1 MQCAA
6 RPNMIYH
13 HQNNICYQLTGWF
26 ALSLIMVLKE
36 DFLSFI
42 WQFRLFTSRAMLAT
56 SGEKLEILD
65 PGFLNNHAGPD
76 FFNAKIKIGDTV
88 WIGNIE
94 MHIRSS
100 DWTAHGHSVNTAY
113 DNVVLHVVYEDDLP
127 VRRTDGSAIQTL
139 VVKDNFPMH
148 LLDRYQALVSGMAV
162 FPCAN
167 QINTIDP
174 IILHNCFSRVLLERY
189 EAKYHDVSLILKH
202 SKGNWEAVF
211 YYLLARSFGFKTN
224 SIPFELLARSI
235 DHQYFAKYKDNP
247 IQIEALI
254 FGQAGFLSANFEESY
269 PAQLKSEYEFLRKKF
284 SLQALDPSIWKFLRM
299 RPASFPTVRL
309 AQFAA
314 LMIKSQHLF
323 SLILEAGSLK
333 SIKSHFEHLPVHSYW
348 TNHYHFGKASLPS
361 ATQLGRLSI
370 ENIIINTVCMLLF
383 SYGKTMDQPAYIDQ
397 SFRILEQLQG
407 EKNSITGHYKDSG
420 IKIENAFV
428 SQAILELN
436 KSYCSKKKCLN
447 CSIGVKILKK

>member
-1 MQCAA
+1 
-6 RPNMIYH
+6 
-13 HQNNICYQLTGWF
+13 
-26 ALSLIMVLKE
+26 MVLKE

-42 WQFRLFTSRAMLAT
+42 WQFRLFTSRDLRAT
-56 SGEKLEILD
+56 SGERLEIID
-65 PGFLNNHAGPD
+65 PGFLNSHAGPD
-76 FFNAKIKIGDTV
+76 FFNAKIKIGETV

-94 MHIRSS
+94 IHIKSS
-100 DWTAHGHSVNTAY
+100 DWSAHGHAVNTAY
-113 DNVVLHVVYEDDLP
+113 DNVILHVVYENDLQ
-127 VRRTDGSAIQTL
+127 VQRTDGSAIQTL
-139 VVKDNFPMH
+139 VLKDNFPIS
-148 LLDRYQALVSGMAV
+148 LLDRYQALISGIAV

-167 QINTIDP
+167 QIHTVEP
-174 IILHNCFSRVLLERY
+174 VILQSCFSRVLMERY
-189 EAKYHDVSLILKH
+189 EGKYQDVCLILKH
-202 SKGNWEAVF
+202 TKGNWEAVF

-235 DHQYFAKYKDNP
+235 DYQFFAKYKDNP

-254 FGQAGFLSANFEESY
+254 FGQAGFLSADFQERY

-323 SLILEAGSLK
+323 SLILEADSLK

-348 TNHYHFGKASLPS
+348 TNHYHFAKASLPS
-361 ATQLGRLSI
+361 ATQLGLLSI
-370 ENIIINTVCMLLF
+370 ENIIINTVCLVLF
-383 SYGKTMDQPAYIDQ
+383 SYGKSTDQPAFIDQ
-397 SFRILEQLQG
+397 AFRILEQLQG
-407 EKNSITGHYKDSG
+407 EKNSITAHYKDSG

-428 SQAILELN
+428 SQALLELN

-447 CSIGVKILKK
+447 CGIGVKILKK